1 MRWMYW
7 TVVFVGCGM
16 IAACGTKTE
25 RPAPRE
31 DARSGAAPPL
41 EKSAEAPAEKSAGP
55 LSARSASAPPAKSA
69 LPPPAKSAL
78 APPAKSAPA
87 PGIGLRPPTG
97 WSGPDP
103 MAGWGPLP
111 QMGPDP
117 RISLGRTLLTGK
129 RCKSGARLP
138 RIAYDE
144 RTGRVGL
151 AGKKLSWM
159 LPRAWGRPRIERRD
173 MVSLSGATPG
183 SIVSVVELFVAPHCD
198 VYETAAIHE
207 RVATRT
213 LIDLLTPNE
222 AVAEMR
228 RGSWQVQ
235 RGGPAQETSI
245 ISSAVVTT
253 PKGPRRISLYTTKV
267 AESGSFSV
275 HAAAACAG
283 PEPGSKFASDCEWA
297 YFSMLKSKAD

>member
-1 MRWMYW
+1 
-7 TVVFVGCGM
+7 
-16 IAACGTKTE
+16 
-25 RPAPRE
+25 
-31 DARSGAAPPL
+31 
-41 EKSAEAPAEKSAGP
+41 
-55 LSARSASAPPAKSA
+55 
-69 LPPPAKSAL
+69 
-78 APPAKSAPA
+78 
-87 PGIGLRPPTG
+87 
-97 WSGPDP
+97 
-103 MAGWGPLP
+103 
-111 QMGPDP
+111 MGPDP
-117 RISLGRTLLTGK
+117 RISLGLTLLTGK

-159 LPRAWGRPRIERRD
+159 LPWGWGRPRIERRD